1 VKIIEALQISA
12 DTLTNLVYKGE
23 IVRMSEGVRQG
34 DALSKYLTTD
44 SKLFPPIF
52 SEMIVVG
59 ENTGKLDESL
69 LFLANFYE
77 SELDESTQNMSNIL
91 EPAMLLFMGLVVT
104 LVALA
109 IITPI
114 YSMTQ
119 NIHG

>member
-1 VKIIEALQISA
+1 
-12 DTLTNLVYKGE
+12 
-23 IVRMSEGVRQG
+23 MSEGVRQG